1 MDKLSKIMRRNKALM
16 YKHRG
21 DPTIGIGVLGMI
33 NDTIGISKC
42 GIDSVV
48 KNAVL
53 NSFVEAH
60 RLEMHKDKS
69 MVTHIGSSNKCNQ
82 PCPKLQVHANIMP
95 EAKQIKY
102 LGNIITC
109 KGGNRA
115 TIEDRRNKG
124 WGKVST
130 IMGILG
136 ELELGA
142 HKIMVGLLL
151 TKAIL
156 TSSLLFSAELY
167 RLEQVDLS
175 LLKSLVRG
183 IKKRPLFFII

>member
-1 MDKLSKIMRRNKALM
+1 MTAETETLK
-16 YKHRG
+16 YKYRG
-21 DPTIGIGVLGMI
+21 DPTIGIGVPGMI
-33 NDTIGISKC
+33 DNNIGISEC
-42 GIDSVV
+42 GRDSAV

-53 NSFVEAH
+53 NSFVEAQ
-60 RLEMHKDKS
+60 RLEMHKDES

-82 PCPKLQVHANIMP
+82 PYSKLQVHKNIMP

-102 LGNIITC
+102 IGNIITC

-136 ELELGA
+136 ELEFGA
-142 HKIMVGLLL
+142 HKITVGLLL